1 MPNNFKLKITTPD
14 RTLFDGE
21 AYEALVPTPQG
32 EIGILPDHK
41 PLISLVSAGPIT
53 IKQSLSEE
61 GEHIST
67 SGGFIKIADNHVVL
81 LADSAERANEI
92 DEQKAIEATKRAQQ
106 LKAEAKSDVE
116 FADASAALERSLAQL
131 KVLQRKR
138 KRSHH

>member
-1 MPNNFKLKITTPD
+1 MSNNFKLKITTPD

-21 AYEALVPTPQG
+21 AYEALMPTPQG

-53 IKQSLSEE
+53 IKKSSDDS

-67 SGGFIKIADNHVVL
+67 SGGFVKIADNQVML
-81 LADSAERANEI
+81 LVDSAERADEI
-92 DEQKAIEATKRAQQ
+92 DEQKTIEATKRAQQ
-106 LKAEAKSDVE
+106 LKTEAKSDVE
-116 FADASAALERSLAQL
+116 FADASAALERSLARL
-131 KVLQRKR
+131 KVLERKR